1 MDYKDYYKILGIEKS
16 ADKDELKKAYRKL
29 ARKHHPDMNPGDKA
43 SEEKFKEINEA
54 YEVLSDPEKR
64 KKYDQFGAQWQQYSH
79 SGGRS
84 EDFDWSQWRSRP
96 GGGSQT
102 RTVTPEEFE
111 QMFGGGFGNAG
122 GMGGFSDFFEM
133 LFGGMGQRPG
143 AGSGGRTRSVR
154 AQAGRDAEQV
164 VEISLEDAFRGTSV
178 SLQWEGGRR
187 IEAKIPAGVKTGSRI
202 RLGGQGQAGPGGGP
216 AGDLYLKIQVRPH
229 AKFERQGDDLKVNVP
244 VDLYTALLGGA
255 VGVETMDRTVELTIP
270 AGTTNGKSLRLRGQ
284 GMPTLRNPQQR
295 GNLIATVQVQLP
307 TNLSPEERELF
318 EKLRKLRNK

>member
-1 MDYKDYYKILGIEKS
+1 MDYKDYYKILGVEKS

-29 ARKHHPDMNPGDKA
+29 ARKHHPDVNPGDKA

-54 YEVLSDPEKR
+54 YEVLSDPVKR

-79 SGGRS
+79 TGGRP
-84 EDFDWSQWRSRP
+84 EDFDWTQWRAGP
-96 GGGSQT
+96 GGGGTT

-143 AGSGGRTRSVR
+143 AGTGGRTRSVR

-164 VEISLEDAFRGTSV
+164 VEISLEDAFHGTSL

-187 IEAKIPAGVKTGSRI
+187 IEAKIPPGVKTGSRV
-202 RLGGQGQAGPGGGP
+202 RLGGQGQAGSGGGP
-216 AGDLYLKIQVRPH
+216 SGDLYLKIQVRPH
-229 AKFERQGDDLKVNVP
+229 EKFERKGDDLKVNLP
-244 VDLYTALLGGA
+244 VDLYTAILGGKA
-255 VGVETMDRTVELTIP
+255 HVPAIGRSVELTIP
-270 AGTTNGKSLRLRGQ
+270 AGTNNGKSFRLRGL
-284 GMPTLRNPQQR
+284 GMPNLRDPQQR

-307 TNLSPEERELF
+307 ADLNQEEHELF
-318 EKLRKLRNK
+318 EQLRKLRKR